1 MLDEHREANRT
12 NWDDRVPAHLASE
25 FYGVED
31 FIAGSRNLTQAV
43 DFDRAHLGDV
53 RGRSLL
59 HVQCHIGLDTLS
71 WARLGAS
78 VTGVDFSERSI
89 EAARDISRRS
99 GVPALRPGR
108 PLAETFD
115 SASDAWARRE
125 SSRVPEARSTSA
137 TDIASRTRLTSIGP
151 TAW

>member
-1 MLDEHREANRT
+1 MLDEYREANRT

-31 FIAGSRNLTQAV
+31 FIAGTRNLTQAV

-53 RGRSLL
+53 RGCSLL

-99 GVPALRPGR
+99 GVPGR
-108 PLAETFD
+108 FILADVHAAVRRLAGAVTGACVRRGPRCLCLDCETPL
-115 SASDAWARRE
+115 
-125 SSRVPEARSTSA
+125 
-137 TDIASRTRLTSIGP
+137 G
-151 TAW
+151 